1 MLLRSRRSSRS
12 GGCTHLTAGRGEP
25 RPPELFIDAILD
37 YGQHGSP
44 RGQTAELIAATR
56 GARVLSLDVPS
67 GLELERGLGGRPAV
81 KAEATLTLAL
91 PKAALR
97 IEEAQALVGQLYLA
111 DISIPA
117 VVYEGL
123 RIPYRSPFTHGPI
136 VRLAV

>member
-1 MLLRSRRSSRS
+1 M
-12 GGCTHLTAGRGEP
+12 C
-25 RPPELFIDAILD
+25 
-37 YGQHGSP
+37 Q
-44 RGQTAELIAATR
+44 AAW
-56 GARVLSLDVPS
+56 D
-67 GLELERGLGGRPAV
+67 LERGLAGRPAV

-97 IEEAQALVGQLYLA
+97 IEEARALVGQLYLA